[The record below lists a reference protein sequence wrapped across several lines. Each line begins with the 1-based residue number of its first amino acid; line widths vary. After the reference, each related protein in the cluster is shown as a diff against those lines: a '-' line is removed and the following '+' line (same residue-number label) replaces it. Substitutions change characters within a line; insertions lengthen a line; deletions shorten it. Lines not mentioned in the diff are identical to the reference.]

1 MIQSFERDGVR
12 FQYPGNWTV
21 EATDGGPDE
30 GGWTVSV
37 QSPETAFLLVSLR
50 PDADD
55 PAQLADQTLE
65 ALRADYQELD
75 SENVVETLGGV
86 VAIGH
91 DIDFLTV
98 DTPITCRTRCLE
110 TPAGPLLLLA
120 QTSEYDRPRNDP
132 VLRAICASLT
142 VDEE

>member
-1 MIQSFERDGVR
+1 VIQTFERDGIR

-21 EATDGGPDE
+21 EATEGEPGE

-65 ALRADYQELD
+65 ALRAEYQELD
-75 SENVVETLGGV
+75 SENVVETLAGA

-91 DIDFLTV
+91 DVDFLTV
-98 DTPITCRTRCLE
+98 DTPITCRTRCLD
-110 TPAGPLLLLA
+110 TSAGPLLVMA

-142 VDEE
+142 VEGE